1 MAGGPYLQEVRSLCP
16 SPSTLRTRSWRER
29 QKRGRILLRVMV
41 DEAALAI
48 GLIDRGILDP
58 LRADDRV
65 ALTAAT
71 EKALEW
77 KYDGARTNRY
87 RNRRIGS
94 GTRARRHADCDP
106 GYFHNEDAPPIEALA
121 RRRGQTPAR

>member
-1 MAGGPYLQEVRSLCP
+1 MSWSNNPWVGTGMAGGPYLQEVRSLWP

-48 GLIDRGILDP
+48 GLIDRGALDL
-58 LRADDRV
+58 LRADDCA
-65 ALTAAT
+65 ALTATT

-77 KYDGARTNRY
+77 KYDGAPTNRY
-87 RNRRIGS
+87 RNRRIVKW
-94 GTRARRHADCDP
+94 HAEP
-106 GYFHNEDAPPIEALA
+106 G
-121 RRRGQTPAR
+121 